1 MSDLITRL
9 KNMSNN
15 IKNCSDAEVQFLQ
28 KTDLT
33 IVLDRA
39 FNELYR
45 LRPKNPIL
53 FLSKWLTRESRA
65 RELAKK
71 YLDEEQ
77 KRYKLEQKFYQEE
90 KKKRIENLKK
100 EEKINLR
107 IKDENNLMQEI
118 KNCKDFWLGFN
129 HICQHLKNLI
139 NATGCYIG
147 IYDLKRKPVVEED
160 DETGHIDPS
169 NSKVLRYIGWNDDH
183 NFLDGKYLEQNQGV
197 TFDLILPQ
205 QQSQQQPEGE
215 NNPNPNNQEQ
225 KPPEAQQV
233 TEKKEEIIPED
244 NIKTLL
250 IEDVVNENR
259 MNFFREPRLGC
270 YLALD
275 LTYKTSLS
283 YNSLLSA
290 IQCTK
295 NYEEAKAAQ
304 EQRKKEWSDQQQE
317 IRNQIF
323 QIKEQMAHEEMEK
336 RLAEEKALEAKA
348 AQEANANNAENAG
361 EGGNQSQNNIS
372 EDKKEKEQSQAQNP
386 ITQIHNQSMNKKG
399 EQPSQEQENPIEN
412 LEKQLTE
419 WTEEPV
425 KLAEYDKDETKI
437 YLCLDTLGQDRI
449 FSEKEIQFIKKIGA
463 TIKNSMENLEQNL
476 LEKDRDIRIKFMELE
491 AKIKSQEKY
500 SDEKSEDLIN
510 QTLNQF
516 YASEEYK
523 SKGITEED
531 EKVFEGNLIKMKYLK
546 EGYLFGEFKEAVE
559 TFQDFEFVEFSK
571 AFQNLLYFCKANPL
585 DINEKNT
592 NKLEW
597 KKAKRYWSNI
607 FSYATNYNPLG
618 PKPEEVKS
626 IYKLNK
632 IKENLELSIAK
643 RDEVKAYS
651 QTLLMF
657 IDFILF
663 LIKVRHDDIIR
674 RICNVAVL
682 KDKREQIIKTNA
694 EIDEER
700 QKIIDEAKALNPNV
714 KVPGEGGTQIFPQK
728 SEENKEEENQ
738 KKGEENQKKEE
749 NHKKEEENQKKEEEK
764 PKEEQNNQQVEQ
776 ENQQANNAEE
786 VKEEGEE
793 QAQEKKDE
801 ADSIK
806 LAEQLRKFDEEHV
819 KQEIPPDVEYDID
832 NDYDI
837 DQNEK
842 DTIINAALEAAKNP
856 SPSPLD
862 KIKQFQS
869 HKAVIPQN

>member
-15 IKNCSDAEVQFLQ
+15 INKCSDAEIKFLQ
-28 KTDLT
+28 KSDLS

-45 LRPKNPIL
+45 LRPENPVL

-71 YLDEEQ
+71 YFDEEQ
-77 KRYKLEQKFYQEE
+77 KRSKLEQKFYQEE
-90 KKKRIENLKK
+90 KRKKVENLKK
-100 EEKINLR
+100 EEKIKLR
-107 IKDENNLMQEI
+107 IKDENNLIQEI

-129 HICQHLKNLI
+129 HICQRLKELI
-139 NATGCYIG
+139 NSTGCYIG
-147 IYDLKRKPVVEED
+147 IYDLKRRPVMEDD

-169 NSKVLRYIGWNDDH
+169 NAKVLRYIGWNDDH

-197 TFDLILPQ
+197 TFDLIFPQ
-205 QQSQQQPEGE
+205 QKSQQQEGE
-215 NNPNPNNQEQ
+215 NQTQNNQEQ
-225 KPPEAQQV
+225 KPPETSQIQ
-233 TEKKEEIIPED
+233 EKKEEINPED
-244 NIKTLL
+244 NIQILL

-304 EQRKKEWSDQQQE
+304 EQRKKEWSDQQEE
-317 IRNQIF
+317 IKSQINQIR
-323 QIKEQMAHEEMEK
+323 EQMEIEEEQK
-336 RLAEEKALEAKA
+336 RIAEEKALEEKA
-348 AQEANANNAENAG
+348 AKEAANAENSP
-361 EGGNQSQNNIS
+361 ENNQSQNNIS
-372 EDKKEKEQSQAQNP
+372 DDKKEKEKEQSQIEKSVFPQPQNL
-386 ITQIHNQSMNKKG
+386 SMNKKGG
-399 EQPSQEQENPIEN
+399 EQPSQEQENPIEA

-425 KLAEYDKDETKI
+425 KLADYDKDETKI
-437 YLCLDTLGQDRI
+437 FLCLDTLGQDRV
-449 FSEKEIQFIKKIGA
+449 FSENEIKFIKKIGA
-463 TIKNSMENLEQNL
+463 TIKDSMEKLEQSL

-491 AKIKSQEKY
+491 KTIKSQEKY

-510 QTLNQF
+510 LTLNQF

-531 EKVFEGNLIKMKYLK
+531 EKVFEGDLVKMKYLRDL
-546 EGYLFGEFKEAVE
+546 YLFGEFKEAVE
-559 TFQDFEFVEFSK
+559 TFQEFEFVEFSK
-571 AFQNLLYFCKANPL
+571 VFQNLLYFCKTNPL

-597 KKAKRYWSNI
+597 KKAKKYWSNI
-607 FSYATNYNPLG
+607 FNYATNYNPLG

-632 IKENLELSIAK
+632 IKENLETSLQK

-674 RICNVAVL
+674 RICNVAIL

-714 KVPGEGGTQIFPQK
+714 KVPGEGGTPLIPEKTRENQEGEK
-728 SEENKEEENQ
+728 KEENKEEE
-738 KKGEENQKKEE
+738 KKEE
-749 NHKKEEENQKKEEEK
+749 KKEEEK
-764 PKEEQNNQQVEQ
+764 KDEQQGEQQNPQNN
-776 ENQQANNAEE
+776 NGEE
-786 VKEEGEE
+786 AKDGEE

-801 ADSIK
+801 SDSIK
-806 LAEQLRKFDEEHV
+806 LAEQLMKFDEEHV
-819 KQEIPPDVEYDID
+819 KQEVPPDVEYDID

-842 DTIINAALEAAKNP
+842 DTIVNAALEAAKNP
-856 SPSPLD
+856 SPSPFD
-862 KIKQFQS
+862 KAKANQFNNP
-869 HKAVIPQN
+869 KPANPQN

>member
-9 KNMSNN
+9 RNMSSNA
-15 IKNCSDAEVQFLQ
+15 KNCSDAEIQFLQ
-28 KTDLT
+28 KSDLT

-71 YLDEEQ
+71 YFDEEQ
-77 KRYKLEQKFYQEE
+77 KRNRLEQKFFQEE
-90 KKKRIENLKK
+90 KRKKAENSKK
-100 EEKINLR
+100 EEQIKLR
-107 IKDENNLMQEI
+107 LKDEDNLIQEI
-118 KNCKDFWLGFN
+118 RDCKDFWLGFN
-129 HICQHLKNLI
+129 HICERLKGLI

-147 IYDLKRKPVVEED
+147 IYDLKRRPVEEDD

-169 NSKVLRYIGWNDDH
+169 NSKVLRYIGWNNDH
-183 NFLDGKYLEQNQGV
+183 NFLDGKCLEQNKGV
-197 TFDLILPQ
+197 TFDLIFPQ
-205 QQSQQQPEGE
+205 QKNQQQPEGE
-215 NNPNPNNQEQ
+215 GNANQNTQDQ

-233 TEKKEEIIPED
+233 TEKKEYVNPED
-244 NIKTLL
+244 SLQTLL
-250 IEDVVNENR
+250 IEDVVNENKI
-259 MNFFREPRLGC
+259 NFFREPRLGC

-283 YNSLLSA
+283 YSSLLSA

-304 EQRKKEWSDQQQE
+304 EQRKKEWSDQQEE
-317 IRNQIF
+317 IKNQIN
-323 QIKEQMAHEEMEK
+323 QIKEQMAIEEEAR

-348 AQEANANNAENAG
+348 AQEANNPENAG

-372 EDKKEKEQSQAQNP
+372 EDKKEQAPQTVVQP
-386 ITQIHNQSMNKKG
+386 SVQNQSMNKKG

-425 KLAEYDKDETKI
+425 KLADYDKDETKI
-437 YLCLDTLGQDRI
+437 YLCLDTMGQDRV
-449 FSEKEIQFIKKIGA
+449 FSEKEMKFIKKIGV
-463 TIKNSMENLEQNL
+463 TIRDSMEKLEQTL

-491 AKIKSQEKY
+491 TKIKAQEKY

-531 EKVFEGNLIKMKYLK
+531 EKQFEGDLVKMKYLR
-546 EGYLFGEFKEAVE
+546 EAYLFGEFKEALE

-585 DINEKNT
+585 DINEQNT

-597 KKAKRYWSNI
+597 KKAKKFWSNI
-607 FSYATNYNPLG
+607 FNYATNYNPLG

-632 IKENLELSIAK
+632 IKENLELAISK
-643 RDEVKAYS
+643 REEVKAYS

-674 RICNVAVL
+674 RICNVAIL

-714 KVPGEGGTQIFPQK
+714 KIPGEGGAPIIPQP
-728 SEENKEEENQ
+728 EE
-738 KKGEENQKKEE
+738 KKEE
-749 NHKKEEENQKKEEEK
+749 NVQEGEAKKEEEKPKEDKPKEEEKKEEEK
-764 PKEEQNNQQVEQ
+764 PKEEQNNAQGDQ
-776 ENQQANNAEE
+776 ENPQANNGEE
-786 VKEEGEE
+786 AKEGEE
-793 QAQEKKDE
+793 QAQEKIDE
-801 ADSIK
+801 SDSIK
-806 LAEQLRKFDEEHV
+806 LAEQLMKFDEEHV
-819 KQEIPPDVEYDID
+819 KQEVPPDVEYDID

-842 DTIINAALEAAKNP
+842 DTIVNAALEAAKNP
-856 SPSPLD
+856 PPQTQFEKGKLNQILSQ
-862 KIKQFQS
+862 KI
-869 HKAVIPQN
+869 VIPQA

>member
-1 MSDLITRL
+1 MSDLVSRL

-15 IKNCSDAEVQFLQ
+15 TKNCSDAEILFLQ
-28 KTDLT
+28 KSDLT

-45 LRPKNPIL
+45 LRPQNPVL

-77 KRYKLEQKFYQEE
+77 KRNKLEQKFLQDER
-90 KKKRIENLKK
+90 KKNLENLKK
-100 EEKINLR
+100 EEKIKSR
-107 IKDENNLMQEI
+107 IKDENNLLQEI
-118 KNCKDFWLGFN
+118 KDCKDFWLGFN
-129 HICQHLKNLI
+129 HICERLKKLI

-147 IYDLKRKPVVEED
+147 IYDLKRRPVMEED

-169 NSKVLRYIGWNDDH
+169 NSKVLRYIGWNNDH
-183 NFLDGKYLEQNQGV
+183 NFLDGKCLEQNQGV

-205 QQSQQQPEGE
+205 QKNQQPQDGE
-215 NNPNPNNQEQ
+215 NPPPQNPQEQ
-225 KPPEAQQV
+225 KPSEGQQEN
-233 TEKKEEIIPED
+233 EKKEELKPED
-244 NIKTLL
+244 TIQTLL

-283 YNSLLSA
+283 YPSLLSA

-304 EQRKKEWSDQQQE
+304 EQRKKEWSDQQNE
-317 IRNQIF
+317 IKSQIN
-323 QIKEQMAHEEMEK
+323 QIKEQIAIEEEAK

-348 AQEANANNAENAG
+348 AQEGNAENSG

-372 EDKKEKEQSQAQNP
+372 EDKKEPAQVQSVIQAQA
-386 ITQIHNQSMNKKG
+386 QNQSMNKKG
-399 EQPSQEQENPIEN
+399 EQPSQDQENPIES

-425 KLAEYDKDETKI
+425 KLAEYDKEETKI
-437 YLCLDTLGQDRI
+437 YLCLDTLGQDRV
-449 FSEKEIQFIKKIGA
+449 FSKDEIQFIKKTA
-463 TIKNSMENLEQNL
+463 VTIRESMEKLEQRL

-491 AKIKSQEKY
+491 KNIKSQEKY
-500 SDEKSEDLIN
+500 SDEKSEDLIT

-531 EKVFEGNLIKMKYLK
+531 EKVFEGDLVKMKYLR
-546 EGYLFGEFKEAVE
+546 EAYLFGEFKEAVE
-559 TFQDFEFVEFSK
+559 TFQEFEFVEFSK
-571 AFQNLLYFCKANPL
+571 AFQNLLYFCRANPL
-585 DINEKNT
+585 DINEQNT

-597 KKAKRYWSNI
+597 KKAKKYWSNI

-632 IKENLELSIAK
+632 IKENLELAISK

-674 RICNVAVL
+674 RVCNVAIL

-700 QKIIDEAKALNPNV
+700 QKIIDEAKAANPNV
-714 KVPGEGGTQIFPQK
+714 KIPGEGGAPLLP
-728 SEENKEEENQ
+728 
-738 KKGEENQKKEE
+738 QKKEVE
-749 NHKKEEENQKKEEEK
+749 EKNEEEKKEEEKKQEEK
-764 PKEEQNNQQVEQ
+764 PKEEQNVQQAEQ
-776 ENQQANNAEE
+776 ENPQANNNGEE
-786 VKEEGEE
+786 NKEGGEE
-793 QAQEKKDE
+793 QAQEKIDE
-801 ADSIK
+801 SDSIK
-806 LAEQLRKFDEEHV
+806 LAEQLMKFDEEHV
-819 KQEIPPDVEYDID
+819 KQEVPPDVEYDID

-837 DQNEK
+837 DQSEK
-842 DTIINAALEAAKNP
+842 DTIINVALEAAKNP

-862 KIKQFQS
+862 KKGQMQS
-869 HKAVIPQN
+869 QKAVINPPQS

>member
-9 KNMSNN
+9 KKMSNN
-15 IKNCSDAEVQFLQ
+15 TKNCTDAEIQFLQ
-28 KTDLT
+28 KSDLS

-45 LRPKNPIL
+45 LRPENPIL

-71 YLDEEQ
+71 YFDEQQ
-77 KRYKLEQKFYQEE
+77 KRSQLEQKFYQEE
-90 KKKRIENLKK
+90 KIKKIENLKK
-100 EEKINLR
+100 EEKKQLR
-107 IKDENNLMQEI
+107 IKDENNLIQEI

-129 HICQHLKNLI
+129 HICQRLKELVNS
-139 NATGCYIG
+139 TGCYIG
-147 IYDLKRKPVVEED
+147 IYDLKRRPVMEDD

-169 NSKVLRYIGWNDDH
+169 NTKVLRYIGWNDDH

-197 TFDLILPQ
+197 TFDLIFPQ
-205 QQSQQQPEGE
+205 QKNQQPQEGE
-215 NNPNPNNQEQ
+215 NQTQNIQEQ
-225 KPPEAQQV
+225 KAPETSQIQ
-233 TEKKEEIIPED
+233 EKKEETNPED
-244 NIKTLL
+244 NIQTLL

-259 MNFFREPRLGC
+259 MNFYREPRLGC

-304 EQRKKEWSDQQQE
+304 EQRKKEWSDQQEE
-317 IRNQIF
+317 IKNQIA
-323 QIKEQMAHEEMEK
+323 QIREQMEIEEEQK
-336 RLAEEKALEAKA
+336 KIAEEKALEAKA
-348 AQEANANNAENAG
+348 AQEANNAENNP
-361 EGGNQSQNNIS
+361 ENNQSQNIS
-372 EDKKEKEQSQAQNP
+372 DDKKEKEQQLEKSTFPQPQNL
-386 ITQIHNQSMNKKG
+386 SMNKKG
-399 EQPSQEQENPIEN
+399 EQPSQEQDNPIEN

-425 KLAEYDKDETKI
+425 KLADYDKDETKI
-437 YLCLDTLGQDRI
+437 YLCLDTLGQDRV
-449 FSEKEIQFIKKIGA
+449 FSENELKFIKKIGV
-463 TIKNSMENLEQNL
+463 TIKDSMEKLEQSL
-476 LEKDRDIRIKFMELE
+476 LEKDRDIRIRFMELE
-491 AKIKSQEKY
+491 SKIKSQEKY

-531 EKVFEGNLIKMKYLK
+531 EKVFEGDLVKMKYLRDA
-546 EGYLFGEFKEAVE
+546 YLFGEFKEAVE

-571 AFQNLLYFCKANPL
+571 IFQNLLYFCKANPL

-597 KKAKRYWSNI
+597 KKAKKYWSNI

-618 PKPEEVKS
+618 PKPEDVKS

-632 IKENLELSIAK
+632 IKENLEASLAK

-674 RICNVAVL
+674 RICNVAIL
-682 KDKREQIIKTNA
+682 KDKREQIIKTNT
-694 EIDEER
+694 EIEEER

-714 KVPGEGGTQIFPQK
+714 KIPEGKSPIIPQN
-728 SEENKEEENQ
+728 SEENKEEE
-738 KKGEENQKKEE
+738 KKEE
-749 NHKKEEENQKKEEEK
+749 AKKVEEKKEEDKKKDEQTNQHGEQINQ
-764 PKEEQNNQQVEQ
+764 QNN
-776 ENQQANNAEE
+776 NGEE
-786 VKEEGEE
+786 VKDDEE

-801 ADSIK
+801 SDSIK
-806 LAEQLRKFDEEHV
+806 LAEQLMKFDEEHV
-819 KQEIPPDVEYDID
+819 KQEVPPDIEYDID

-842 DTIINAALEAAKNP
+842 DTIVNAALEAAKNP
-856 SPSPLD
+856 TPTLFDKAKANQFNNPKPSNL
-862 KIKQFQS
+862 
-869 HKAVIPQN
+869 

>member
-9 KNMSNN
+9 RNMSSNA
-15 IKNCSDAEVQFLQ
+15 KNCSDAEIQFLQ
-28 KTDLT
+28 KSDLT

-71 YLDEEQ
+71 YFDEEQ
-77 KRYKLEQKFYQEE
+77 KRNRLEQKFFQEE
-90 KKKRIENLKK
+90 KRKKAENSKK
-100 EEKINLR
+100 EEQIKLR
-107 IKDENNLMQEI
+107 LKDEDNLIQEI
-118 KNCKDFWLGFN
+118 RDCKDFWLGFN
-129 HICQHLKNLI
+129 HICERLKGLI

-147 IYDLKRKPVVEED
+147 IYDLKRRPVEEDD

-169 NSKVLRYIGWNDDH
+169 NSKVLRYIGWNNDH
-183 NFLDGKYLEQNQGV
+183 NFLDGKCLEQNQGV
-197 TFDLILPQ
+197 TFDLIFPQ
-205 QQSQQQPEGE
+205 QKNQQQPEGE
-215 NNPNPNNQEQ
+215 GNVNQNTQDQ

-233 TEKKEEIIPED
+233 TEKKEDVNPED
-244 NIKTLL
+244 SLQTLL
-250 IEDVVNENR
+250 IEDVVNENKI
-259 MNFFREPRLGC
+259 NFFREPRLGC

-283 YNSLLSA
+283 YSSLLSA

-304 EQRKKEWSDQQQE
+304 EQRKKEWSDQQEE
-317 IRNQIF
+317 IKNQIN
-323 QIKEQMAHEEMEK
+323 QIKEQMAIEEEAR

-348 AQEANANNAENAG
+348 AQEANNPENAG

-372 EDKKEKEQSQAQNP
+372 EDKKEQAPQTVVQP
-386 ITQIHNQSMNKKG
+386 SVQNQSMNKKG

-425 KLAEYDKDETKI
+425 KLADYDKDETKI
-437 YLCLDTLGQDRI
+437 YLCLDTMGQDRV
-449 FSEKEIQFIKKIGA
+449 FSEKEMKFIKKIGV
-463 TIKNSMENLEQNL
+463 TIRDSMEKLEQTL

-491 AKIKSQEKY
+491 TKIKAQEKY

-531 EKVFEGNLIKMKYLK
+531 EKQFEGDLVKMKYLR
-546 EGYLFGEFKEAVE
+546 EAYLFGEFKEALE

-585 DINEKNT
+585 DINEQNT

-597 KKAKRYWSNI
+597 KKAKKFWSNI
-607 FSYATNYNPLG
+607 FNYATNYNPLG

-632 IKENLELSIAK
+632 IKENLELAISK
-643 RDEVKAYS
+643 REEVKAYS

-674 RICNVAVL
+674 RICNVAIL

-714 KVPGEGGTQIFPQK
+714 KIPGEGGAPIIPQP
-728 SEENKEEENQ
+728 EE
-738 KKGEENQKKEE
+738 KKEE
-749 NHKKEEENQKKEEEK
+749 NVQEGEAKKEEEKPKEDKPKEEEKKEEEK
-764 PKEEQNNQQVEQ
+764 PKEEQNNAQGDQ
-776 ENQQANNAEE
+776 ENPQANNGEE
-786 VKEEGEE
+786 AKEGEE
-793 QAQEKKDE
+793 QAQEKIDE
-801 ADSIK
+801 SDSIK
-806 LAEQLRKFDEEHV
+806 LAEQLMKFDEEHV
-819 KQEIPPDVEYDID
+819 KQEVPPDVEYDID

-842 DTIINAALEAAKNP
+842 DTIVNAALEAAKNP
-856 SPSPLD
+856 PPQTQFEKGKLNQVLSQ
-862 KIKQFQS
+862 KI
-869 HKAVIPQN
+869 VIPQA

>member
-1 MSDLITRL
+1 MSDLVTRL

-15 IKNCSDAEVQFLQ
+15 TRNCSDAEIQFLQ
-28 KTDLT
+28 KSDLT

-45 LRPKNPIL
+45 LRPKKPIL

-77 KRYKLEQKFYQEE
+77 KRNKLEQKFYQEE
-90 KKKRIENLKK
+90 KKKQRENLKK

-107 IKDENNLMQEI
+107 IKDENNLIQEI

-147 IYDLKRKPVVEED
+147 IYDLKRRPVMEDD

-183 NFLDGKYLEQNQGV
+183 NFLDGKFLEQNQGV

-215 NNPNPNNQEQ
+215 NNVNQNNQEQ

-233 TEKKEEIIPED
+233 AEKKEDINPED
-244 NIKTLL
+244 SIKTLL

-304 EQRKKEWSDQQQE
+304 EQRKKEWSDQQEE
-317 IRNQIF
+317 IKSQIN
-323 QIKEQMAHEEMEK
+323 QIKEQRAQEEEAK

-386 ITQIHNQSMNKKG
+386 VQTQIHNQSMNKKG

-425 KLAEYDKDETKI
+425 KLADYDKDETKI
-437 YLCLDTLGQDRI
+437 YLCLDTLGQDRV
-449 FSEKEIQFIKKIGA
+449 FSEKEIQFIKKIGV
-463 TIKNSMENLEQNL
+463 TIRNSMENLEQTL
-476 LEKDRDIRIKFMELE
+476 LEKDRDIRIRFMELE
-491 AKIKSQEKY
+491 TKIKSQEKY

-510 QTLNQF
+510 QTLNQY

-531 EKVFEGNLIKMKYLK
+531 EKVFEGDLVKMKYLRDA
-546 EGYLFGEFKEAVE
+546 YLFGEFKEAVE

-597 KKAKRYWSNI
+597 EKAKKYWSNI

-682 KDKREQIIKTNA
+682 KDKREQIIKTNT

-700 QKIIDEAKALNPNV
+700 QKIIDEAKALKPNV
-714 KVPGEGGTQIFPQK
+714 KIPGEGGAHIFPQK
-728 SEENKEEENQ
+728 SEENKEEE
-738 KKGEENQKKEE
+738 KP
-749 NHKKEEENQKKEEEK
+749 KEEENQKKEEEK

-776 ENQQANNAEE
+776 ENQQVNNGEE
-786 VKEEGEE
+786 VKEGGED

-806 LAEQLRKFDEEHV
+806 LAEQLMKFDEEHA
-819 KQEIPPDVEYDID
+819 KQEVPPDVEYDID

-837 DQNEK
+837 EQNEK
-842 DTIINAALEAAKNP
+842 VTIINAALEAAKNP

-862 KIKQFQS
+862 KVKQFQS
-869 HKAVIPQN
+869 QKVANPQT

>member
-9 KNMSNN
+9 RNMSNN
-15 IKNCSDAEVQFLQ
+15 AKNCSDAEIQFLQ
-28 KTDLT
+28 KSDLT

-71 YLDEEQ
+71 YFDEEQ
-77 KRYKLEQKFYQEE
+77 KRNRLEQKFFQEE
-90 KKKRIENLKK
+90 KRKKAENSKK
-100 EEKINLR
+100 EEQIKLR
-107 IKDENNLMQEI
+107 LKDEDNLIQEI
-118 KNCKDFWLGFN
+118 RDCKDFWLGFN
-129 HICQHLKNLI
+129 HICERLKGLI

-147 IYDLKRKPVVEED
+147 IYDLKRRPVEEDD

-169 NSKVLRYIGWNDDH
+169 NSKVLRYIGWNNDH
-183 NFLDGKYLEQNQGV
+183 NFLDGKCLEQNQGV
-197 TFDLILPQ
+197 TFDLIFPQ
-205 QQSQQQPEGE
+205 QKNQQQPEGE
-215 NNPNPNNQEQ
+215 GNANQNTQDQ

-233 TEKKEEIIPED
+233 TEKKEDVNPED
-244 NIKTLL
+244 SLQTLL
-250 IEDVVNENR
+250 IEDVVNENKI
-259 MNFFREPRLGC
+259 NFFREPRLGC

-283 YNSLLSA
+283 YSSLLSA

-304 EQRKKEWSDQQQE
+304 EQRKKEWSDQQEE
-317 IRNQIF
+317 IKNQIN
-323 QIKEQMAHEEMEK
+323 QIKEQMAIEEEAR

-348 AQEANANNAENAG
+348 AQEANNPENAG

-372 EDKKEKEQSQAQNP
+372 EDKKEQAPQTVVQP
-386 ITQIHNQSMNKKG
+386 SVQNQSMNKKG

-425 KLAEYDKDETKI
+425 KLADYDKDETKI
-437 YLCLDTLGQDRI
+437 YLCLDTMGQDRV
-449 FSEKEIQFIKKIGA
+449 FSEKEMKFIKKIGV
-463 TIKNSMENLEQNL
+463 TIRDSMEKLEQTL

-491 AKIKSQEKY
+491 TKIKAQEKY

-531 EKVFEGNLIKMKYLK
+531 EKQFEGDLVKMKYLR
-546 EGYLFGEFKEAVE
+546 EAYLFGEFKEALE

-585 DINEKNT
+585 DINEQNT

-597 KKAKRYWSNI
+597 KKAKKFWSNI
-607 FSYATNYNPLG
+607 FNYATNYNPLG

-632 IKENLELSIAK
+632 IKENLELAISK
-643 RDEVKAYS
+643 REEVKAYS

-674 RICNVAVL
+674 RICNVAIL

-714 KVPGEGGTQIFPQK
+714 KIPGEGGAPIIPQP
-728 SEENKEEENQ
+728 EE
-738 KKGEENQKKEE
+738 KKEE
-749 NHKKEEENQKKEEEK
+749 NVQEGEAKKEEEKPKEDKPKEEEKKEEEK
-764 PKEEQNNQQVEQ
+764 PKEEQNNAQGDQ
-776 ENQQANNAEE
+776 ENPQANNGEE
-786 VKEEGEE
+786 AKEGEE
-793 QAQEKKDE
+793 QAQEKIDE
-801 ADSIK
+801 SDSIK
-806 LAEQLRKFDEEHV
+806 LAEQLMKFDEEHV
-819 KQEIPPDVEYDID
+819 KQEVPPDVEYDID

-842 DTIINAALEAAKNP
+842 DTIVNAALEAAKNP
-856 SPSPLD
+856 PPQTQFEKGKLNQILSQ
-862 KIKQFQS
+862 KI
-869 HKAVIPQN
+869 VIPQA

>member
-9 KNMSNN
+9 KNMSCNV
-15 IKNCSDAEVQFLQ
+15 KNCSDAEIQFLQ
-28 KTDLT
+28 KSDLT

-45 LRPKNPIL
+45 LRPQNPVL

-77 KRYKLEQKFYQEE
+77 KRNRLEQKFFQEE
-90 KKKRIENLKK
+90 KRKKAENAKK
-100 EEKINLR
+100 EEQINSR
-107 IKDENNLMQEI
+107 KKDEDNLIQEI
-118 KNCKDFWLGFN
+118 RDCKDFWLGFN
-129 HICQHLKNLI
+129 HICERLKGLI
-139 NATGCYIG
+139 NATGCYVG
-147 IYDLKRKPVVEED
+147 IYDLKRRPVMEDD

-169 NSKVLRYIGWNDDH
+169 NSKVLRYIGWNNDH

-197 TFDLILPQ
+197 TFDLIFPQ
-205 QQSQQQPEGE
+205 QKNQQQEGE
-215 NNPNPNNQEQ
+215 NNPNQNAQEQ

-233 TEKKEEIIPED
+233 NEKKEEMNPED
-244 NIKTLL
+244 NIQSLL
-250 IEDVVNENR
+250 IEDVVNENKI
-259 MNFFREPRLGC
+259 NFFREPRLGC

-290 IQCTK
+290 IKCTK

-304 EQRKKEWSDQQQE
+304 EQRKKEWSDQQEE
-317 IRNQIF
+317 IKSQIN
-323 QIKEQMAHEEMEK
+323 QIKEQLAIEEEAR

-348 AQEANANNAENAG
+348 AQEALNAENAG
-361 EGGNQSQNNIS
+361 EGGNQSQNNIT
-372 EDKKEKEQSQAQNP
+372 EDKKEPVQAQ
-386 ITQIHNQSMNKKG
+386 TVVQQQAQNQSMNKKGG

-425 KLAEYDKDETKI
+425 KLVDYDKDETKI
-437 YLCLDTLGQDRI
+437 YLCLDTLGQDRV
-449 FSEKEIQFIKKIGA
+449 FSEKEIKFIKKIGA
-463 TIKNSMENLEQNL
+463 TIRDSMEKLEQNL

-491 AKIKSQEKY
+491 AKIKAQEKY

-531 EKVFEGNLIKMKYLK
+531 EKVFEGDLVKMKYLR
-546 EGYLFGEFKEAVE
+546 EAYLFGEFKEALE

-585 DINEKNT
+585 DINEQNT

-597 KKAKRYWSNI
+597 KKAKKYWSNI
-607 FSYATNYNPLG
+607 FNYSTNYNPLG
-618 PKPEEVKS
+618 PKTEEVKS

-632 IKENLELSIAK
+632 IKENLELAISK
-643 RDEVKAYS
+643 RDEVKSYS

-674 RICNVAVL
+674 RICNVAIL

-714 KVPGEGGTQIFPQK
+714 KIPGEGGAPIIQK
-728 SEENKEEENQ
+728 TEEIKEEENQ
-738 KKGEENQKKEE
+738 QEGEN
-749 NHKKEEENQKKEEEK
+749 KKEEEK
-764 PKEEQNNQQVEQ
+764 KEEEKNKEEQNKQGEQ
-776 ENQQANNAEE
+776 ENQQANNNGEE
-786 VKEEGEE
+786 GKEGEE
-793 QAQEKKDE
+793 QAQEKIDE
-801 ADSIK
+801 RDSIK
-806 LAEQLRKFDEEHV
+806 LAEQLMKFDEEHV
-819 KQEIPPDVEYDID
+819 KKEVPPDVEYDID

-842 DTIINAALEAAKNP
+842 DTIVNAALEAAKNP
-856 SPSPLD
+856 SPSQFD
-862 KIKQFQS
+862 KGKMNQFSSQ
-869 HKAVIPQN
+869 KALNPQV

>member
-9 KNMSNN
+9 KNMSSNA
-15 IKNCSDAEVQFLQ
+15 KNCSDAEIQFLQ
-28 KTDLT
+28 KSDLT

-45 LRPKNPIL
+45 LRPQNPIL

-77 KRYKLEQKFYQEE
+77 KRNRLEQKFFQEE
-90 KKKRIENLKK
+90 KRKKAENAKK
-100 EEKINLR
+100 EEQINLR
-107 IKDENNLMQEI
+107 IKDENNFMQEI
-118 KNCKDFWLGFN
+118 KDCKDFWLGFN
-129 HICQHLKNLI
+129 HICQRLKGLI

-147 IYDLKRKPVVEED
+147 IYDLKRRPVLEDD

-169 NSKVLRYIGWNDDH
+169 NTKVLRYIGWNDDH
-183 NFLDGKYLEQNQGV
+183 SFLDGKCLEQNQGV
-197 TFDLILPQ
+197 TFDLIFPQQKSPQ
-205 QQSQQQPEGE
+205 QQEGE
-215 NNPNPNNQEQ
+215 NPNPSPQEQ
-225 KPPEAQQV
+225 KPPEEQQAS
-233 TEKKEEIIPED
+233 EKKGEVSPED
-244 NIKTLL
+244 SIQTLL

-259 MNFFREPRLGC
+259 INFFREPRLGC

-283 YNSLLSA
+283 YASLLSA

-304 EQRKKEWSDQQQE
+304 EQRKKEWSDQQNE
-317 IRNQIF
+317 IKSQIN
-323 QIKEQMAHEEMEK
+323 QIKEQLALEEEARK
-336 RLAEEKALEAKA
+336 QAEEKALEAKA
-348 AQEANANNAENAG
+348 AQEALNAENA

-372 EDKKEKEQSQAQNP
+372 EDKKEQPTVVQPQVPSQSL
-386 ITQIHNQSMNKKG
+386 NKKG
-399 EQPSQEQENPIEN
+399 AAAEQPSQDQENPIEN

-425 KLAEYDKDETKI
+425 KLADYDKDETKI
-437 YLCLDTLGQDRI
+437 YLCLDTLGQDRV
-449 FSEKEIQFIKKIGA
+449 FTDKEIKFIKKTGA
-463 TIKNSMENLEQNL
+463 TIRDSMEKLEQTL

-491 AKIKSQEKY
+491 AKIKAQEKY

-531 EKVFEGNLIKMKYLK
+531 EKVFEGDLVKMKYLR
-546 EGYLFGEFKEAVE
+546 EAYLLGEFKEAVE
-559 TFQDFEFVEFSK
+559 TFQEFEFVEFSK
-571 AFQNLLYFCKANPL
+571 AFQNLLYFCKCNPL
-585 DINEKNT
+585 DINEQNT

-597 KKAKRYWSNI
+597 KKAKKNWSYI
-607 FSYATNYNPLG
+607 FTYTINYNPLG

-632 IKENLELSIAK
+632 IKENLELAIAK

-651 QTLLMF
+651 ATLLMF

-674 RICNVAVL
+674 RVCNVAIL

-700 QKIIDEAKALNPNV
+700 KKIIDEAKAQNPNV
-714 KVPGEGGTQIFPQK
+714 KVPGEGGVPLLK
-728 SEENKEEENQ
+728 KDEE
-738 KKGEENQKKEE
+738 
-749 NHKKEEENQKKEEEK
+749 KKEEENPQEEPKEEEKKEEEK
-764 PKEEQNNQQVEQ
+764 PKEEQNQQG
-776 ENQQANNAEE
+776 ENQHPNGEE
-786 VKEEGEE
+786 AKEGGEE
-793 QAQEKKDE
+793 QAQEKIDE
-801 ADSIK
+801 SDSIK
-806 LAEQLRKFDEEHV
+806 LAEQLMKFDEEHV
-819 KQEIPPDVEYDID
+819 KQEVPPDVEYDID

-842 DTIINAALEAAKNP
+842 DTIVNAALEAAKNP
-856 SPSPLD
+856 PPVQFD
-862 KIKQFQS
+862 KNKMNQLASQ
-869 HKAVIPQN
+869 KALNPQI

>member
-9 KNMSNN
+9 KNMSSNA
-15 IKNCSDAEVQFLQ
+15 KNCTDAEIQFLQ
-28 KTDLT
+28 KSDLT

-45 LRPKNPIL
+45 LRPQNPIL

-77 KRYKLEQKFYQEE
+77 KRNRLEQKFFQEE
-90 KKKRIENLKK
+90 KRKKAENAKK
-100 EEKINLR
+100 EEQIKSR
-107 IKDENNLMQEI
+107 KKDEDNLIQEI
-118 KNCKDFWLGFN
+118 RGCKDFWLGFN
-129 HICQHLKNLI
+129 HICERLKGLI
-139 NATGCYIG
+139 NATGCYVG
-147 IYDLKRKPVVEED
+147 IYDLKRRPVMEED

-169 NSKVLRYIGWNDDH
+169 NSKVLRYIGWNNDH

-197 TFDLILPQ
+197 TFDLIFPQ
-205 QQSQQQPEGE
+205 QKNQQQEGD
-215 NNPNPNNQEQ
+215 NNPNPNAQEQ

-233 TEKKEEIIPED
+233 SEKKEDMNPED
-244 NIKTLL
+244 NIQSLL
-250 IEDVVNENR
+250 IEDVVHENR
-259 MNFFREPRLGC
+259 INFFREPRLGC

-304 EQRKKEWSDQQQE
+304 EQRKKEWSDQQEE
-317 IRNQIF
+317 IKSQIN
-323 QIKEQMAHEEMEK
+323 QIKEQQAIEEEAR

-348 AQEANANNAENAG
+348 AQEALNAENAG

-372 EDKKEKEQSQAQNP
+372 EDKKEQVQAQTISQP
-386 ITQIHNQSMNKKG
+386 QIQNQSMNKKG
-399 EQPSQEQENPIEN
+399 AEQPSQEQENPIEN

-425 KLAEYDKDETKI
+425 KLADYDKDETKI
-437 YLCLDTLGQDRI
+437 YLCLDTLGQDRV
-449 FSEKEIQFIKKIGA
+449 FSDKEIKFIKTIGA
-463 TIKNSMENLEQNL
+463 TIRDSMEKLEQSL
-476 LEKDRDIRIKFMELE
+476 LEKDRDIRIRFMELE
-491 AKIKSQEKY
+491 TKIKAQEKY

-531 EKVFEGNLIKMKYLK
+531 EKVFEGDLVKMKYLR
-546 EGYLFGEFKEAVE
+546 EAYLFGEFKEALE

-597 KKAKRYWSNI
+597 KKAKKFWSNI
-607 FSYATNYNPLG
+607 FSYSTNYNPLG

-632 IKENLELSIAK
+632 IKENLEQAISK
-643 RDEVKAYS
+643 RDEVKSYS

-674 RICNVAVL
+674 RVCNVAVL

-714 KVPGEGGTQIFPQK
+714 KIPGEGGAPLLK
-728 SEENKEEENQ
+728 KAEE
-738 KKGEENQKKEE
+738 
-749 NHKKEEENQKKEEEK
+749 KKEEENQQEGENKKEEEK
-764 PKEEQNNQQVEQ
+764 KEEEKNKEEQNKQGEQ
-776 ENQQANNAEE
+776 ENQQANNG
-786 VKEEGEE
+786 EEGKEAEE
-793 QAQEKKDE
+793 QAQEKIDE
-801 ADSIK
+801 SDSIK
-806 LAEQLRKFDEEHV
+806 LAEQLMKFDEEHV
-819 KQEIPPDVEYDID
+819 KQEVPPDVDYDID

-837 DQNEK
+837 DQSEK
-842 DTIINAALEAAKNP
+842 DTIVNAALEAAKNP
-856 SPSPLD
+856 P
-862 KIKQFQS
+862 ITQFEKG
-869 HKAVIPQN
+869 KANQLSSQKALNPQI

>member
-28 KTDLT
+28 KSDLT

-139 NATGCYIG
+139 NTTGCYIG
-147 IYDLKRKPVVEED
+147 IYDLKPKPVMEED
-160 DETGHIDPS
+160 DETRHIDPS

-225 KPPEAQQV
+225 KPQEAQQV
-233 TEKKEEIIPED
+233 SEKKEEIIPED

-386 ITQIHNQSMNKKG
+386 ISQIHNQSMNKKG

-491 AKIKSQEKY
+491 TKIKSQEKY
-500 SDEKSEDLIN
+500 TDEKSEDLIN

-531 EKVFEGNLIKMKYLK
+531 EKVFEGNLIKMKYLRDA
-546 EGYLFGEFKEAVE
+546 YLFGEFKEAVE

-571 AFQNLLYFCKANPL
+571 AFQNYYIFA
-585 DINEKNT
+585 
-592 NKLEW
+592 KL
-597 KKAKRYWSNI
+597 
-607 FSYATNYNPLG
+607 
-618 PKPEEVKS
+618 
-626 IYKLNK
+626 
-632 IKENLELSIAK
+632 
-643 RDEVKAYS
+643 
-651 QTLLMF
+651 
-657 IDFILF
+657 IL
-663 LIKVRHDDIIR
+663 
-674 RICNVAVL
+674 
-682 KDKREQIIKTNA
+682 
-694 EIDEER
+694 
-700 QKIIDEAKALNPNV
+700 
-714 KVPGEGGTQIFPQK
+714 
-728 SEENKEEENQ
+728 
-738 KKGEENQKKEE
+738 
-749 NHKKEEENQKKEEEK
+749 
-764 PKEEQNNQQVEQ
+764 
-776 ENQQANNAEE
+776 
-786 VKEEGEE
+786 
-793 QAQEKKDE
+793 
-801 ADSIK
+801 
-806 LAEQLRKFDEEHV
+806 
-819 KQEIPPDVEYDID
+819 
-832 NDYDI
+832 
-837 DQNEK
+837 
-842 DTIINAALEAAKNP
+842 
-856 SPSPLD
+856 
-862 KIKQFQS
+862 
-869 HKAVIPQN
+869 

>member
-9 KNMSNN
+9 KNMSSNA
-15 IKNCSDAEVQFLQ
+15 KNCSDAEIQFLQ
-28 KTDLT
+28 KSDLT

-45 LRPKNPIL
+45 LRPQNPIL

-77 KRYKLEQKFYQEE
+77 KRNRLEQKFFQEE
-90 KKKRIENLKK
+90 KRKKAENAKK
-100 EEKINLR
+100 EELIKSR
-107 IKDENNLMQEI
+107 KKDEDNLIQEI
-118 KNCKDFWLGFN
+118 RDCKDFWLGFN
-129 HICQHLKNLI
+129 HICERLKGLI
-139 NATGCYIG
+139 NATGCYVG
-147 IYDLKRKPVVEED
+147 IYDLKRRPVMEDD

-169 NSKVLRYIGWNDDH
+169 NSKVLRYIGWNNDH

-197 TFDLILPQ
+197 TFDLIFPQ
-205 QQSQQQPEGE
+205 QKNQQQEGD
-215 NNPNPNNQEQ
+215 NNPNTNTQEQ
-225 KPPEAQQV
+225 KPSEAQQV
-233 TEKKEEIIPED
+233 SEKKEDINPED
-244 NIKTLL
+244 NIQSLL
-250 IEDVVNENR
+250 IEDVVNESKI
-259 MNFFREPRLGC
+259 NFFREPRLGC

-304 EQRKKEWSDQQQE
+304 EQRKKEWSDQQEE
-317 IRNQIF
+317 IKSQIN
-323 QIKEQMAHEEMEK
+323 QIKEQMAIEEEAK

-348 AQEANANNAENAG
+348 AQEALNAENAG

-372 EDKKEKEQSQAQNP
+372 EDKKEQVQAQTISQP
-386 ITQIHNQSMNKKG
+386 QIQNQSMNKKG
-399 EQPSQEQENPIEN
+399 AEQPSQEQENPIEN

-425 KLAEYDKDETKI
+425 KLADYDKDETKI
-437 YLCLDTLGQDRI
+437 YLCLDTLGQDRV
-449 FSEKEIQFIKKIGA
+449 FSEKEIKFIKKIGA
-463 TIKNSMENLEQNL
+463 TIRDSMEKLEQSL

-491 AKIKSQEKY
+491 TKIKAQEKY

-531 EKVFEGNLIKMKYLK
+531 EKVFEGDLVKMKYLR
-546 EGYLFGEFKEAVE
+546 EAYLFGEFKEALE

-585 DINEKNT
+585 DINEQNT

-597 KKAKRYWSNI
+597 KKAKKFWSNI
-607 FSYATNYNPLG
+607 FSYSTNYNPLG

-632 IKENLELSIAK
+632 IKENLEQAISK
-643 RDEVKAYS
+643 RDEVKSYS

-674 RICNVAVL
+674 RVCNVAIL

-714 KVPGEGGTQIFPQK
+714 KIPGEGGAPLLK
-728 SEENKEEENQ
+728 KDEE
-738 KKGEENQKKEE
+738 
-749 NHKKEEENQKKEEEK
+749 KKEEENQQEGENKKEEEK
-764 PKEEQNNQQVEQ
+764 KEEEKNKQGEQ
-776 ENQQANNAEE
+776 ENQQANNGEE
-786 VKEEGEE
+786 GKEGEE
-793 QAQEKKDE
+793 QAQEKIDE
-801 ADSIK
+801 NDSIK
-806 LAEQLRKFDEEHV
+806 LAEQLMKFDEEHV
-819 KQEIPPDVEYDID
+819 KQEVPLDVDYDID

-837 DQNEK
+837 DQSEK
-842 DTIINAALEAAKNP
+842 DTIVNAALEAAKNP
-856 SPSPLD
+856 PITQFD
-862 KIKQFQS
+862 KG
-869 HKAVIPQN
+869 KANQLSNQKALNPQV

>member
-9 KNMSNN
+9 RNMSSNV
-15 IKNCSDAEVQFLQ
+15 KNCSDAEIQFLQ
-28 KTDLT
+28 KSDLT

-71 YLDEEQ
+71 YFDEEQ
-77 KRYKLEQKFYQEE
+77 KRNRLEQKFFQEE
-90 KKKRIENLKK
+90 KRKKAENSKK
-100 EEKINLR
+100 EEQIKLR
-107 IKDENNLMQEI
+107 LKDEDNLIQEI
-118 KNCKDFWLGFN
+118 RDCKDFWLGFN
-129 HICQHLKNLI
+129 HICERLKGLI

-147 IYDLKRKPVVEED
+147 IYDLKRRPVEEDD

-169 NSKVLRYIGWNDDH
+169 NSKVLRYIGWNNDH
-183 NFLDGKYLEQNQGV
+183 NFLDGKCLEQSQGV
-197 TFDLILPQ
+197 TFDLIFPQ
-205 QQSQQQPEGE
+205 QKNQQQPEGE
-215 NNPNPNNQEQ
+215 GNVNQNTQDQ

-233 TEKKEEIIPED
+233 TEKKEYVNPED
-244 NIKTLL
+244 SLQTLL
-250 IEDVVNENR
+250 IEDVVNENKI
-259 MNFFREPRLGC
+259 NFFREPRLGC

-283 YNSLLSA
+283 YSSLLSA

-304 EQRKKEWSDQQQE
+304 EQRKKEWSDQQEE
-317 IRNQIF
+317 IKNQIN
-323 QIKEQMAHEEMEK
+323 QIKEQMAIEEEAR

-348 AQEANANNAENAG
+348 AQEANNPENAG

-372 EDKKEKEQSQAQNP
+372 EDKKEQAPQTVVQP
-386 ITQIHNQSMNKKG
+386 SVQNQSMNKKG

-425 KLAEYDKDETKI
+425 KLADYDKDETKI
-437 YLCLDTLGQDRI
+437 YLCLDTMGQDRV
-449 FSEKEIQFIKKIGA
+449 FSEKEMKFIKKIGV
-463 TIKNSMENLEQNL
+463 TIRDSMEKLEQTL

-491 AKIKSQEKY
+491 TKIKAQEKY

-531 EKVFEGNLIKMKYLK
+531 EKQFEGDLVKMKYLR
-546 EGYLFGEFKEAVE
+546 EAYLFGEFKEALE

-585 DINEKNT
+585 DINEQNT

-597 KKAKRYWSNI
+597 KKAKKFWSNI
-607 FSYATNYNPLG
+607 FNYATNYNPLG

-632 IKENLELSIAK
+632 IKENLELAISK
-643 RDEVKAYS
+643 REEVKAYS

-674 RICNVAVL
+674 RICNVAIL

-714 KVPGEGGTQIFPQK
+714 KIPGEGGAPIIPQP
-728 SEENKEEENQ
+728 EE
-738 KKGEENQKKEE
+738 KKEE
-749 NHKKEEENQKKEEEK
+749 NVQEGEAKKEEEKPKEDKPKEEEKKEEEK
-764 PKEEQNNQQVEQ
+764 PKEEKINSQGEQ
-776 ENQQANNAEE
+776 ENPQANNGEE
-786 VKEEGEE
+786 AKEGEE
-793 QAQEKKDE
+793 QAQEKIDE
-801 ADSIK
+801 SDSIK
-806 LAEQLRKFDEEHV
+806 LAEQLMKFDEEHV
-819 KQEIPPDVEYDID
+819 KQEVPPDVEYDID

-842 DTIINAALEAAKNP
+842 DTIVNAALEAAKNP
-856 SPSPLD
+856 PPQTQFEKGKLNQMLSQ
-862 KIKQFQS
+862 KI
-869 HKAVIPQN
+869 VIPQA